1 MRLKLFTVL
10 PIVLI
15 FILQASLFAK
25 ITNGPRRMGAT
36 NSIGNLA
43 KSAGNHLNPAKTI
56 LSINNITSWVQ
67 KNGFF
72 PWDYPGGWNGSHPKG
87 TVGVV
92 FAEGIVWGA
101 KVSGDGDD
109 VNPRVNGSTY
119 ANGLS
124 SGKVL
129 GWRSPSDPLGYSP
142 PTGRAVEADQ
152 QIWRVRTDYLTADLK
167 SDAQSFVQI
176 PIGDVTDDDVDK
188 VFETYDFAW
197 KNWPAVDGAPY
208 DDVDGNGVYDPAVDV
223 PGFPGASQTIWL
235 VANDLDPLISTRS
248 YGSPPIGL
256 EMQMTLWGYDFASTS
271 PLGNITYKRVRI
283 IYTGKFDGLST
294 AHIDTMYLSQWSD
307 PDLGFFTDDY
317 VGTDVEKSLGYVY
330 NGTAKDPIY
339 FGDFGLAVPAAGY
352 DFLQGPIVDGKR
364 LGMSSF
370 TFFGAGSDIS
380 DPDLGVYEGTLQWFN
395 LMEGF
400 LPRPAYPIQLPLLD
414 PLTGEETKFWLSGDP
429 VTGVGWI
436 DGIILPPGD
445 RRLIMTTG
453 PFEMALGDTQDLVL
467 AFMGGTG
474 KDNISS
480 ITVMKFH
487 DDFAQFAFDNNFDL
501 PSPPIGPIATAAGF
515 SLENSNQGR
524 VTLTWN
530 TDESD
535 QANTEDVVSK
545 GFAFEGYNVYQL
557 PNATSTL
564 SEGIKV
570 ATYDVINL
578 VQTIFDLGVD
588 IESGFIVQQPKQSG
602 SNSGLQRF
610 FTTTEDA
617 VRGRPL
623 STGIEYFFAVTAY
636 SFLAD
641 NVGAPFKTLESS
653 PVVLS
658 VRPQAPAPGTA
669 FMADYGSDVDV
680 THSKGGGF
688 GQIAVEIIDQS
699 ALVDATYT
707 ISFNGGLPA
716 ASWNLAIG
724 GTQIVKSDE
733 DFTEAEDRRVING
746 FTLKIV
752 TGAPVTFAEI
762 GPVTAG
768 AGLSLWGD
776 YQLFGGRTG
785 SASEAGWA
793 GGTDDINIITKDLE
807 FRFTGIAPDND
818 SPVTTGGSW
827 STQWERGSFGE
838 GDLSTFRRISV
849 RVPFEVWDVE
859 DPANARQVNA
869 AVVNRN
875 ADDAS
880 PYGNDIGDASTA
892 RYRMTGRD
900 YIVIVMT
907 DYDGSAEFSTV
918 TDTLIIDGEDTTL
931 VYTSSPGFIDPG
943 DDLATWLLFFE
954 EQGGSVWATG
964 DVYGVAYAN
973 PVTGGVDEYT
983 FTTTA
988 PTTGNDTQAQADVEK
1003 INVFPNPYF
1012 GVHENETSRFDKF
1025 VTFNHLPQEATIRI
1039 FSLGGEMAKVI
1050 NKKDESQF
1058 LRWDLTN
1065 QGGFPVASGIYI
1077 VHIDMGKLGTK
1088 ILKLALVQEEQILRT
1103 Y

>member
-15 FILQASLFAK
+15 FILQASVFAK

-36 NSIGNLA
+36 NSIGSLA
-43 KSAGNHLNPAKTI
+43 KSADNHLNPAKTI
-56 LSINNITSWVQ
+56 LSINNITSWVER
-67 KNGFF
+67 NGFF

-92 FAEGIVWGA
+92 FAEGMVWGA
-101 KVSGDGDD
+101 KVSGDGDIT
-109 VNPRVNGSTY
+109 NPRVNGSTY
-119 ANGLS
+119 ANGLQ

-129 GWRSPSDPLGYSP
+129 GWSVDPITGAYTA
-142 PTGRAVEADQ
+142 PTGRAVHADQ

-167 SDAQSFVQI
+167 SDAQSFIQV
-176 PIGDVTDDDVDK
+176 PIGDVTEAHVDQI
-188 VFETYDFAW
+188 FETYDFAW
-197 KNWPAVDGAPY
+197 NNWPAVDGAPY
-208 DDVDGNGVYDPAVDV
+208 DDVDGNGSYDPAVDI

-235 VANDLDPLISTRS
+235 VANDLDPLISTVS

-283 IYTGKFDGLST
+283 IYTGKEGGSAD
-294 AHIDTMYLSQWSD
+294 AHIDTMYISQWSD

-330 NGTAKDPIY
+330 NGNAEDPVY

-352 DFLQGPIVDGKR
+352 DFLQGPIVDGDT

-380 DPDLGVYEGTLQWFN
+380 DPDLGLYEGTLQWFN

-400 LPRPAYPIQLPLLD
+400 LPRPAYPTQLPLLD
-414 PLTGEETKFWLSGDP
+414 PLTDEETKFWLSGDP
-429 VTGVGWI
+429 VTGLGWI

-467 AFMGGTG
+467 ALMGGTG

-501 PSPPIGPIATAAGF
+501 PSPPIGPIANATG
-515 SLENSNQGR
+515 SVLENSNQGR

-535 QANTEDVVSK
+535 RANSEDLSSK
-545 GFAFEGYNVYQL
+545 GFVFEGYNVYQL

-570 ATYDVINL
+570 ATYDVVNL
-578 VQTIFDLGVD
+578 VQTIFDPGVD
-588 IESGFIVQQPKQSG
+588 PESGFIVQQPKQSG
-602 SNSGLQRF
+602 SNSGLQRY

-636 SFLAD
+636 SFLAY

-653 PVVLS
+653 PVILS
-658 VRPQAPAPGTA
+658 VRPQVLVPGTSYDETSA
-669 FMADYGSDVDV
+669 EYAQFISV
-680 THSKGGGF
+680 THTGTADAF
-688 GQIAVEIIDQS
+688 GTVEIIDPS
-699 ALVDATYT
+699 AVVGGNWSVTFSSTGPDTNPTYMWDLLNGSTVMLDDVTNFTTDEDRQVVNGLTVKIDGSFEAPITFFDDDFTVDADD
-707 ISFNGGLPA
+707 
-716 ASWNLAIG
+716 
-724 GTQIVKSDE
+724 SDG
-733 DFTEAEDRRVING
+733 D
-746 FTLKIV
+746 
-752 TGAPVTFAEI
+752 
-762 GPVTAG
+762 
-768 AGLSLWGD
+768 LSIWGD
-776 YQLFGGRTG
+776 AQLFGAATG
-785 SASEAGWA
+785 FWFEFGAG
-793 GGTDDINIITKDLE
+793 TPVPTINQAQPDLE
-807 FRFTGIAPDND
+807 FRFTGTAPDND
-818 SPVTTGGSW
+818 SPVASGGSF
-827 STQWERGSFGE
+827 STQWERGAFGE
-838 GDLSTFRRISV
+838 PDVTGFNRVQLS
-849 RVPFEVWDVE
+849 VPFELWNIDGSDTSLHHQIEV
-859 DPANARQVNA
+859 
-869 AVVNRN
+869 AVINRN
-875 ADDAS
+875 SDGAS
-880 PYGNDIGDASTA
+880 PYVDDVGTEATA
-892 RYRMTGRD
+892 RWRMTGRD
-900 YIVIVMT
+900 YMVILNKPYT
-907 DYDGSAEFSTV
+907 DDASVVRSL
-918 TDTLIIDGEDTTL
+918 TDPT
-931 VYTSSPGFIDPG
+931 
-943 DDLATWLLFFE
+943 ATWLLFFE
-954 EQGGSVWATG
+954 EGGASVWSSG
-964 DVYGVAYAN
+964 DEYVVRYAN
-973 PVTGGVDEYT
+973 PLQLGIDGFT
-983 FTTTA
+983 FSTTA
-988 PTTGNDTQAQADVEK
+988 PTVGDNTLAESDVEK

-1012 GVHENETSRFDKF
+1012 GVHENESSRFDKF
-1025 VTFNHLPQEATIRI
+1025 VTFNHLPPEATIRI
-1039 FSLGGEMAKVI
+1039 FSLGGEMARVI
-1050 NKKDESQF
+1050 NKDDESQF

-1065 QGGFPVASGIYI
+1065 EGGFPVASGIYI
-1077 VHIDMGKLGTK
+1077 VHIDMGTLGSK